1 MASATDERPAAGV
14 PMFSSKRY
22 RAKAAE
28 YGERGKASDV
38 TSEILEYRGLA
49 RRLAEWADNE
59 ESAEN
64 RSKQRPRRQG
74 GDRPADQ
81 AAEEDRILLC
91 LGAAV
96 VVDWDNLPK
105 QVQSGLSTL
114 AASMRERLQTTALR
128 AQIARF
134 LREREDDRREKQS

>member
-1 MASATDERPAAGV
+1 
-14 PMFSSKRY
+14 MFSSKRY

-28 YGERGKASDV
+28 YGERGRASDV

-81 AAEEDRILLC
+81 VTEEERILLC

-105 QVQSGLSTL
+105 QVQGGLSAL
-114 AASMRERLQTTALR
+114 AATMRERLQTTALR

-134 LREREDDRREKQS
+134 LHEREDDRREKQS

>member
-1 MASATDERPAAGV
+1 
-14 PMFSSKRY
+14 MFSSRRY

-28 YGERGKASDV
+28 YGERGRASDV

-59 ESAEN
+59 ETAEN
-64 RSKQRPRRQG
+64 RSKQRPHRQG
-74 GDRPADQ
+74 GGQPADQ
-81 AAEEDRILLC
+81 VPEEERILPC

-105 QVQSGLSTL
+105 QVQSDLSAL
-114 AASMRERLQTTALR
+114 AATMRERLQTTALR

-134 LREREDDRREKQS
+134 LREREDDGREKQS

>member
-1 MASATDERPAAGV
+1 
-14 PMFSSKRY
+14 MFSSKRY

-28 YGERGKASDV
+28 YGERGRASDL

-59 ESAEN
+59 ETADN
-64 RSKQRPRRQG
+64 RSKQRPSRQDS
-74 GDRPADQ
+74 DRPADQ
-81 AAEEDRILLC
+81 VAEDERILLC

-96 VVDWDNLPK
+96 VVEWDNLPR
-105 QVQSGLSTL
+105 QVQSELSAL
-114 AASMRERLQTTALR
+114 AATLRERLQTTALR

-134 LREREDDRREKQS
+134 LREGEDDRREKQS

>member
-1 MASATDERPAAGV
+1 
-14 PMFSSKRY
+14 MFSSKRY
-22 RAKAAE
+22 RVKAAG
-28 YGERGKASDV
+28 YGERGRASDV

-74 GDRPADQ
+74 GGQPADQ
-81 AAEEDRILLC
+81 VAEEERILLC

-96 VVDWDNLPK
+96 IVDWDNLPK
-105 QVQSGLSTL
+105 QVQSELSAL
-114 AASMRERLQTTALR
+114 AATMRERLQTTALR

>member
-1 MASATDERPAAGV
+1 
-14 PMFSSKRY
+14 MFSSKRY

-28 YGERGKASDV
+28 YGERGRASDL

-59 ESAEN
+59 ETADN
-64 RSKQRPRRQG
+64 RSKQRPSRQDS
-74 GDRPADQ
+74 DRPADQ
-81 AAEEDRILLC
+81 VAEDERILLC

-96 VVDWDNLPK
+96 VVDWDNLPR
-105 QVQSGLSTL
+105 QVQSELSAL
-114 AASMRERLQTTALR
+114 AATLRERLQTTALR

-134 LREREDDRREKQS
+134 LREGEDDRREKQS

>member
-1 MASATDERPAAGV
+1 
-14 PMFSSKRY
+14 MFSSRRY

-28 YGERGKASDV
+28 YGERGKASEV

-49 RRLAEWADNE
+49 RRLTEWADNE
-59 ESAEN
+59 DSADN

-74 GDRPADQ
+74 GDQPADQ
-81 AAEEDRILLC
+81 VAEEERILLC

-105 QVQSGLSTL
+105 QVQSELSAL
-114 AASMRERLQTTALR
+114 AATMRERLQTTALR
-128 AQIARF
+128 AQIAHF
-134 LREREDDRREKQS
+134 LRERQDDGRDGQSQ

>member
-1 MASATDERPAAGV
+1 
-14 PMFSSKRY
+14 MFSSKRY

-28 YGERGKASDV
+28 YGERGRASDV

-74 GDRPADQ
+74 GGQPADHI
-81 AAEEDRILLC
+81 AEEDRILLC
-91 LGAAV
+91 LGAAL
-96 VVDWDNLPK
+96 VVDWDKLPE
-105 QVQSGLSTL
+105 QVQSELSAL
-114 AASMRERLQTTALR
+114 AATMRERLQTTALR
-128 AQIARF
+128 AQIASF
-134 LREREDDRREKQS
+134 LREREGDGREKQS

>member
-1 MASATDERPAAGV
+1 
-14 PMFSSKRY
+14 MFSSKRY

-28 YGERGKASDV
+28 YGERGRASDV

-105 QVQSGLSTL
+105 QVQSELSTL
-114 AASMRERLQTTALR
+114 AASLRERLQTTALR

-134 LREREDDRREKQS
+134 LHEREDDRREKQS

>member
-1 MASATDERPAAGV
+1 
-14 PMFSSKRY
+14 MFSSKRY

-28 YGERGKASDV
+28 YGERGRASDV

-49 RRLAEWADNE
+49 RRLTEWADNE

-74 GDRPADQ
+74 GDQAADQ
-81 AAEEDRILLC
+81 VAKDERILLC

-105 QVQSGLSTL
+105 QVQSELSAL
-114 AASMRERLQTTALR
+114 AATMRERLQTTALR
-128 AQIARF
+128 AQIASF
-134 LREREDDRREKQS
+134 LREREDDGREKQS

>member
-1 MASATDERPAAGV
+1 
-14 PMFSSKRY
+14 MFSSKRY

-28 YGERGKASDV
+28 YGERGRASDV

-74 GDRPADQ
+74 SSQPADQ
-81 AAEEDRILLC
+81 IAEEDRILLC
-91 LGAAV
+91 LGAAL
-96 VVDWDNLPK
+96 VVDWDNLPE
-105 QVQSGLSTL
+105 QVQSELSAL
-114 AASMRERLQTTALR
+114 AATMREQLQTTALR

-134 LREREDDRREKQS
+134 LREREDDRRQKQP

>member
-1 MASATDERPAAGV
+1 
-14 PMFSSKRY
+14 MFSSKRY

-74 GDRPADQ
+74 GGQPGDQ
-81 AAEEDRILLC
+81 VAEDERILLC

-105 QVQSGLSTL
+105 QVQSELSAL
-114 AASMRERLQTTALR
+114 AATMRERLQTTALR
-128 AQIARF
+128 VQIASF
-134 LREREDDRREKQS
+134 LREREDDGREKQS

>member
-1 MASATDERPAAGV
+1 
-14 PMFSSKRY
+14 MFSSKRY

-28 YGERGKASDV
+28 YGERGRASDV

-74 GDRPADQ
+74 GDQPANQ
-81 AAEEDRILLC
+81 EEERILLC

-105 QVQSGLSTL
+105 QSQSELSAL
-114 AASMRERLQTTALR
+114 AATMRERLQTTALR

>member
-1 MASATDERPAAGV
+1 
-14 PMFSSKRY
+14 MFSSKRY

-28 YGERGKASDV
+28 YGERGRASDV

-74 GDRPADQ
+74 GGQPADQ
-81 AAEEDRILLC
+81 VAGEERILLC

-96 VVDWDNLPK
+96 VVDWENLPK
-105 QVQSGLSTL
+105 QVQSELSAL
-114 AASMRERLQTTALR
+114 AATMRERLPTTPLS
-128 AQIARF
+128 AQIAQF
-134 LREREDDRREKQS
+134 LRERQNDGRDGQSQ

>member
-1 MASATDERPAAGV
+1 
-14 PMFSSKRY
+14 MFSSKRY

-28 YGERGKASDV
+28 YGERGRASDV

-59 ESAEN
+59 EMAEN

-74 GDRPADQ
+74 GDQPAGQ
-81 AAEEDRILLC
+81 VPEEERILLC

-105 QVQSGLSTL
+105 QVQSELSAL
-114 AASMRERLQTTALR
+114 AATMRERLQTTALR

>member
-1 MASATDERPAAGV
+1 
-14 PMFSSKRY
+14 MFSSKRY
-22 RAKAAE
+22 RVKAAG
-28 YGERGKASDV
+28 YGERGRASDV

-64 RSKQRPRRQG
+64 RSKQRPSRQG
-74 GDRPADQ
+74 GGDQPADQ
-81 AAEEDRILLC
+81 VAEEERILLC

-96 VVDWDNLPK
+96 IVDWDNLPK
-105 QVQSGLSTL
+105 QVQSELSAL
-114 AASMRERLQTTALR
+114 AATMRERLQTTALR

-134 LREREDDRREKQS
+134 LRERKDDRREKQS

>member
-1 MASATDERPAAGV
+1 
-14 PMFSSKRY
+14 MFSSKRY

-28 YGERGKASDV
+28 YGERGRSSDV

-49 RRLAEWADNE
+49 RRLTEWADNE
-59 ESAEN
+59 ESVEN

-74 GDRPADQ
+74 GDQ
-81 AAEEDRILLC
+81 AADHVAEEERILLC

-105 QVQSGLSTL
+105 QVQSKLSAL
-114 AASMRERLQTTALR
+114 AATLRERLQTTALR

-134 LREREDDRREKQS
+134 LRECEDDRSEKQS

>member
-1 MASATDERPAAGV
+1 
-14 PMFSSKRY
+14 MFSSKRY

-28 YGERGKASDV
+28 YGEHGRASDV

-64 RSKQRPRRQG
+64 RSKQRPRWQG
-74 GDRPADQ
+74 GGQPADQ
-81 AAEEDRILLC
+81 VAEDDRILLC
-91 LGAAV
+91 LGAAL

-105 QVQSGLSTL
+105 QVQSELSAL
-114 AASMRERLQTTALR
+114 AVTMRERLQTTALR
-128 AQIARF
+128 AQIASF
-134 LREREDDRREKQS
+134 LREREDDGRENQS

>member
-1 MASATDERPAAGV
+1 
-14 PMFSSKRY
+14 MFSSKRY

-28 YGERGKASDV
+28 YGERGRASDV

-64 RSKQRPRRQG
+64 RSKQRPRGQG
-74 GDRPADQ
+74 GGQPADQ
-81 AAEEDRILLC
+81 VAEEERILLC

-105 QVQSGLSTL
+105 QVQGGLSAL
-114 AASMRERLQTTALR
+114 AATMRERLQTTALR

>member
-1 MASATDERPAAGV
+1 
-14 PMFSSKRY
+14 MFSSKRY

-28 YGERGKASDV
+28 YGERGRASDV
-38 TSEILEYRGLA
+38 TSEILEYRGVA

-74 GDRPADQ
+74 GDQPADQ
-81 AAEEDRILLC
+81 VPEEERILLC

-105 QVQSGLSTL
+105 QVQSALSAL
-114 AASMRERLQTTALR
+114 AATMLERLQTTALR

-134 LREREDDRREKQS
+134 LREREDDSREKQS